1 MRIARARF
9 VFFFTAPLSPLL
21 RPPPLASP
29 PPTFTQIS
37 DLQNHIADWKDTELR
52 LKLKLAA
59 LKNDTAYEFYRLK
72 AAKPSLK
79 KKKYTNGTV
88 IDPVVAG
95 VEQSGP
101 ALAPGE
107 PVPPALDEAVDAPA
121 DGKTAGGAAPAVTNT
136 RQQMLGP
143 GPPGPIPYNN
153 LIIHNNFT
161 ERVYVVTAG
170 VQFTRPGYFP
180 GVPATT
186 SADRWAVTGWFW
198 VEPQQKTLVFTTRAN
213 KAWFYAQTNGGTH
226 VWGGNNATD
235 VAVYPDDVPF
245 STASGGY
252 VSSFTTPNPVIHQ
265 CVFF

>member
-1 MRIARARF
+1 MPR
-9 VFFFTAPLSPLL
+9 TLKDSLAPL
-21 RPPPLASP
+21 
-29 PPTFTQIS
+29 
-37 DLQNHIADWKDTELR
+37 
-52 LKLKLAA
+52 
-59 LKNDTAYEFYRLK
+59 
-72 AAKPSLK
+72 
-79 KKKYTNGTV
+79 
-88 IDPVVAG
+88 
-95 VEQSGP
+95 
-101 ALAPGE
+101 
-107 PVPPALDEAVDAPA
+107 PPALDEAVDAPA

-143 GPPGPIPYNN
+143 GPPGPIPNNN

-186 SADRWAVTGWFW
+186 PADRWAVTGWFW

-245 STASGGY
+245 STAAGGY
-252 VSSFTTPNPVIHQ
+252 VSSFTTSPTPKPVIHP
-265 CVFF
+265 CVFFLTLSGEREPAAFSLSLCSFFSLSPLAPPPVFSSTRPPAHSYYMQQYNFNNGLFDAINMDGIVTLNA